1 MMVVKVDLEK
11 AYDKL
16 RREFVRHT
24 LHDIG
29 FHDHFVNLINV
40 NSLASVPNVQVIK
53 TRKYEC

>member
-40 NSLASVPNVQVIK
+40 SSLASVPN
-53 TRKYEC
+53 RS